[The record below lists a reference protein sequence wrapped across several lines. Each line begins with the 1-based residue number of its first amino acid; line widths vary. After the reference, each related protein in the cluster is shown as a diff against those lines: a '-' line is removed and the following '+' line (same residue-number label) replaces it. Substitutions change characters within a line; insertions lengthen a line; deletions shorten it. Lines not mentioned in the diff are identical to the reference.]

1 MKVEIRPGDEKPN
14 QYILL
19 AWEND
24 KERQFIGKLRT
35 WWNKQ
40 DR

>member
-24 KERQFIGKLRT
+24 KEWEFLSELRD
-35 WWNKQ
+35 WWSEQ